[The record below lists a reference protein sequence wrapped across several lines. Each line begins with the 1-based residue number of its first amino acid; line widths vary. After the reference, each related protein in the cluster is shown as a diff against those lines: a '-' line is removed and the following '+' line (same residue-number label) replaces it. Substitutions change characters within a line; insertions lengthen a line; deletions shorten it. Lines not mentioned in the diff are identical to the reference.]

1 MGSPLP
7 EYQFAEVLVRREQQG
22 TSVVGLL
29 EDFLIGSPGGQF
41 GHVEDIV
48 AVMSESFHH
57 RAIHAFIREQVHA
70 GCVPTG

>member
-1 MGSPLP
+1 MS

-22 TSVVGLL
+22 TLVVGLL
-29 EDFLIGSPGGQF
+29 EDLLIGSPGGQF

-48 AVMSESFHH
+48 AVMPESFHH

-70 GCVPTG
+70 ECVPTG